1 MRRRGVVVSDK
12 VEFGL
17 TDEEFNQT
25 VERARMLTKTSSATV
40 IPLLRRNGELDAEV
54 LRLDAE
60 TERKAQPL
68 SLPKPTEPMAV
79 AREFVER
86 RCRQGGDLIFRYWRG
101 GWWSWR
107 ASHWIEVDEGTLKSE
122 LYQFTEK
129 ASCINDSGKR
139 MPWAPTQSKIN
150 NLLDAL
156 KAICLLGADVDQPSW
171 LDGRED
177 ARVIVATANGLLDVN
192 SRELLEHTPAFFN
205 QTAVPFDYDPNATE
219 PARWLAFLAELF
231 PDQPEAIDAL
241 AEWFGYVVSGRTD
254 LQKIFLMVGPTR
266 GGKGVIARILT
277 KLIGRKNVAGP
288 TLNQFGTE
296 FGLAPLI
303 GKSLAIVADARFGG
317 RDASAV
323 VERLLSISGE
333 DTLTINRKY
342 RDQWTGKLATRL
354 HILSNELPKLN
365 DASSAIVG
373 RMVLIQLQRS
383 WLGKEDRTLEPALV
397 AELTG
402 ILNWA
407 LDGLQ
412 RLSATDTF
420 TRLPVAEEAIIT
432 MRDLASPVA
441 AFVRERCV
449 TGPNYQIR
457 TDSLYAVFKKW
468 ADDNGHA
475 KKSAQTFGR
484 DLRAAVSGISV
495 QRPRDNPER
504 HRVYVGIDIQ
514 QGEPG
519 EQWEE

>member
-1 MRRRGVVVSDK
+1 
-12 VEFGL
+12 
-17 TDEEFNQT
+17 
-25 VERARMLTKTSSATV
+25 
-40 IPLLRRNGELDAEV
+40 
-54 LRLDAE
+54 
-60 TERKAQPL
+60 
-68 SLPKPTEPMAV
+68 
-79 AREFVER
+79 
-86 RCRQGGDLIFRYWRG
+86 
-101 GWWSWR
+101 
-107 ASHWIEVDEGTLKSE
+107 
-122 LYQFTEK
+122 
-129 ASCINDSGKR
+129 
-139 MPWAPTQSKIN
+139 
-150 NLLDAL
+150 
-156 KAICLLGADVDQPSW
+156 
-171 LDGRED
+171 
-177 ARVIVATANGLLDVN
+177 
-192 SRELLEHTPAFFN
+192 
-205 QTAVPFDYDPNATE
+205 
-219 PARWLAFLAELF
+219 
-231 PDQPEAIDAL
+231 
-241 AEWFGYVVSGRTD
+241 
-254 LQKIFLMVGPTR
+254 MVGPTR

-317 RDASAV
+317 KDASAV

-342 RDQWTGKLATRL
+342 REQWTGKLASRL

-383 WLGKEDRTLEPALV
+383 WLGKEDRSLEPAL
-397 AELTG
+397 AGELTG

-420 TRLPVAEEAIIT
+420 TRLPVAEEAIVT

-457 TDSLYAVFKKW
+457 TDNLYAAFKTW
-468 ADDNGHA
+468 ADENGHTRR
-475 KKSAQTFGR
+475 SAQTFGR
-484 DLRAAVSGISV
+484 DLRAAVTGISV

-514 QGEPG
+514 QSEPG
-519 EQWEE
+519 EQWEK